1 MLMVFVAGIGIAAAC
16 VRRDDGRSCDEIA
29 KRGSRCVPS
38 IAVRENT
45 MPDQSGGLSEAF
57 IAQQRTRLEA
67 LRRQLLGTEQGT
79 IADERASQEEH
90 GDEAEEFEDDAQGMA
105 QDEINQSLRNTNDLR
120 IGDIER
126 ALQKIDE
133 GTYGFSDKSGDP
145 IPKGRLE
152 VMPEAIYTVEEQG
165 RREAGN

>member
-1 MLMVFVAGIGIAAAC
+1 MLMAFVAGIGIAAAC

-29 KRGSRCVPS
+29 KRGSRCVSS

-90 GDEAEEFEDDAQGMA
+90 GDEAEEFEDDAQGTRMTCA
-105 QDEINQSLRNTNDLR
+105 LAISSVPCRR
-120 IGDIER
+120 SMR
-126 ALQKIDE
+126 APTAFRTKAAIRFQK
-133 GTYGFSDKSGDP
+133 
-145 IPKGRLE
+145 
-152 VMPEAIYTVEEQG
+152 
-165 RREAGN
+165 AG